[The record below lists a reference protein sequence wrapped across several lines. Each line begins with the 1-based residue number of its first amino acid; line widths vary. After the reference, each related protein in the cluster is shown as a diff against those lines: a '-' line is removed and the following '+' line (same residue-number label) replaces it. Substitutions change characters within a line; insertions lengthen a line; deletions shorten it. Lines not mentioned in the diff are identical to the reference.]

1 MATVR
6 VHVLGTAQDGGV
18 PQPGCVCP
26 NCNGV
31 RRDLARR
38 RRVASIAV
46 EGVTGSTF
54 LIDAT
59 PDMRD
64 QVDALRAATD
74 VRKKFVD
81 AIALSHAHIGHY
93 LGLAFLG
100 KEAMHTSAI
109 PVYSTPK
116 MAKFL
121 ESNRPW
127 SHLVERSEIE
137 LRAMAPGSPLSFD
150 GAMIHAFLSP
160 HRGEDTDTLGFEIV
174 GPSKR
179 LVYVSDA
186 DVLPAAIVD
195 RVRDAD
201 VALID
206 GTFYNRLELPHRDI
220 LEVKHP
226 FVEESLEKLK
236 GARGSVFFTHLN
248 HSNPLIDPDSAVR
261 RALPKGFA
269 VAEEGMVFEL

>member
-1 MATVR
+1 M
-6 VHVLGTAQDGGV
+6 

-26 NCNGV
+26 HCEGA
-31 RRDLARR
+31 RRDPALR
-38 RRVASIAV
+38 RRVACIAV
-46 EGVTGSTF
+46 EGATGCTF
-54 LIDAT
+54 LVDAT
-59 PDMRD
+59 PDIRD
-64 QVDALRAATD
+64 QVDALRAAGSG
-74 VRKKFVD
+74 RSKFVD

-100 KEAMHTSAI
+100 KEAMHSKGL

-116 MAKFL
+116 MAKFVQG
-121 ESNRPW
+121 NRPW
-127 SHLVERSEIE
+127 SHLVERGEIE
-137 LRAMAPGSPLSFD
+137 LRTLTPGSPLSFD

-160 HRGEDTDTLGFEIV
+160 HRGEDTDTIGFEIH
-174 GPSKR
+174 GPNRR

-201 VALID
+201 VALVD
-206 GTFYNRLELPHRDI
+206 GTFHSRAELPHRDI

-226 FVEESLEKLK
+226 FVEESLKKLA
-236 GARGSVFFTHLN
+236 GARGQVYFTHLN
-248 HSNPLIDPDSAVR
+248 HSNPLLDVKGPAR

-269 VAEEGMVFEL
+269 VAEEGMAFEL